1 MKKFI
6 ILFILLFASTVYA
19 QVDTCT
25 YKMGGLIGGIRE
37 HRWTIHDDASE
48 TAGTA
53 TCSSALSN
61 AIFGWIIAFK
71 VVPSTGAPPDSSY
84 NLELRNQSDNFDYFY
99 DECATLDGTSVTSSA
114 NRDIPLTDAGGYP
127 YLFGERVYPYASDM
141 GSTDNDL
148 IVYIYV
154 KE

>member
-1 MKKFI
+1 MKKI
-6 ILFILLFASTVYA
+6 IVILILLFASNVYA

-25 YKMGGLIGGIRE
+25 YKMGGLVNGIRE
-37 HRWTIHDDASE
+37 HRWKIHDDSSQ
-48 TAGTA
+48 TPGTA

-71 VVPSTGAPPDSSY
+71 VIPSTGSPPASSY
-84 NLELRNQSDNFDYFY
+84 NLELRNQIDNFDYFY

-114 NRDIPLTDAGGYP
+114 NRDIPLTDTGGYP
-127 YLFGERVYPYASDM
+127 FLFGERVYPYASDM
-141 GSTDNDL
+141 GSTNNDL
-148 IVYIYV
+148 TVYIYV